1 MSIVDVLNCNYVNE
15 CKKTYLN
22 KVNFDAQTSKQTDT
36 EIKSIMALYNDMTA
50 VAKAKHY
57 ISTHKSFNE
66 KDLLDYIGVSN
77 HNKLTKA
84 ITSCC
89 GGYASEAK

>member
-1 MSIVDVLNCNYVNE
+1 
-15 CKKTYLN
+15 
-22 KVNFDAQTSKQTDT
+22 
-36 EIKSIMALYNDMTA
+36 MALYNDMTA

-89 GGYASEAK
+89 GGYASEAKWKQVNGERERVRTNATIKPSIDLFEYTQVLMNMQ

>member
-1 MSIVDVLNCNYVNE
+1 MSIIDILDCNYINE

-22 KVNFDAQTSKQTDT
+22 KVNFDAQTIKQTDT

-57 ISTHKSFNE
+57 MSTHKSFNE
-66 KDLLDYIGVSN
+66 KDLLDYVGINN
-77 HNKLTKA
+77 HNKLVKS
-84 ITSCC
+84 IISCC
-89 GGYASEAK
+89 GMYKNETK